1 MRHQQT
7 TSMATA
13 NQSQLGII
21 DVQVKL
27 CAVMPVSEMEA
38 VIRNVSILVQ
48 AAHHLQVPVIV
59 TEQYPQ
65 ALGGTMPEIA
75 QHFATIK
82 PIEKMAFSAYAEP
95 KFRAQC
101 QRDKSQIILA
111 GLEAHICVLQTALHL
126 MAQGKQ
132 VIVVEDAVISR
143 NLANKHNAMNRLA
156 NAGCIIASTES
167 VVFEWLGH
175 AKHEAF
181 KAVAKLI
188 K

>member
-1 MRHQQT
+1 MT
-7 TSMATA
+7 TQLIRATK
-13 NQSQLGII
+13 SQLAII
-21 DVQVKL
+21 DVQSKL
-27 CAVMPVSEMEA
+27 CTVMPAEMPA
-38 VIRNVSILVQ
+38 VTKNISILLQ
-48 AAHHLQVPVIV
+48 AAHYLQVPVLV

-65 ALGGTMPEIA
+65 ALGETVPEIA
-75 QHFATIK
+75 EYFSGIK

-95 KFRAQC
+95 KFKAQC

-111 GLEAHICVLQTALHL
+111 GLETHICVLQTALDL

-143 NLANKHNAMNRLA
+143 NVENKRNAINRLA
-156 NAGCIIASTES
+156 NAGCIIANTES

-181 KAVAKLI
+181 KEIAKLI

>member
-1 MRHQQT
+1 MT
-7 TSMATA
+7 TQLIRATK
-13 NQSQLGII
+13 SQLAII
-21 DVQVKL
+21 DVQSKL
-27 CAVMPVSEMEA
+27 CAVMPAEMQV
-38 VIRNVSILVQ
+38 VIKNISILVQ
-48 AAHHLQVPVIV
+48 AAHHLQVPVLV

-65 ALGGTMPEIA
+65 ALGETVPEIA
-75 QHFATIK
+75 QHCAVIK

-95 KFRAQC
+95 KFKAQC

-111 GLEAHICVLQTALHL
+111 GLETHICVLQTALDL
-126 MAQGKQ
+126 IAQGKQ

-143 NLANKHNAMNRLA
+143 NVDNKRNAINRLA
-156 NAGCIIASTES
+156 NAGCIIANTES

-181 KAVAKLI
+181 KEIAKLI